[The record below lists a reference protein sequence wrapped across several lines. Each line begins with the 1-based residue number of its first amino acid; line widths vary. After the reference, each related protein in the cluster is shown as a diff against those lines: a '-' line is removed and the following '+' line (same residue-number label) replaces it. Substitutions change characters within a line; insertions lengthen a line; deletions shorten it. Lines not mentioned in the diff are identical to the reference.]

1 MSSIWI
7 PKWIFGFIRTGVKY
21 LSTGVK
27 YMDSKVE
34 FWFYSY
40 RGGKGAK
47 CVEVLCVEGGRGA
60 KCVEV
65 VCVEIFTN

>member
-7 PKWIFGFIRTGVKY
+7 PKWIFGFIRTGVKD

-34 FWFYSY
+34 FWFIRTRGA
-40 RGGKGAK
+40 RGG
-47 CVEVLCVEGGRGA
+47 GGQN
-60 KCVEV
+60 V
-65 VCVEIFTN
+65 